1 MSTTAAFP
9 LFVKNV
15 PFDKDVLRNSISSFS
30 DLSDAIT
37 NHIHIKFKNGYSLGV
52 IQGEYTYGGPEGL
65 FEIGL
70 FDQSGSLDGSLLD
83 EDDQGDD
90 VLGHCTLD
98 TVAHYAKKLAL
109 IPSRG

>member
-9 LFVKNV
+9 SFVINL
-15 PFDKDVLRNSISSFS
+15 PFDPLFLQKYVDTVTDKS
-30 DLSDAIT
+30 DPFIDRIR
-37 NHIHIKFKNGYSLGV
+37 IKFKNGYALSAIRGN
-52 IQGEYTYGGPEGL
+52 GTYGSEEGL
-65 FEIGL
+65 FEIGP

-98 TVAHYAKKLAL
+98 KVAHYAKKLAL
-109 IPSRG
+109 MPSRE